1 MAFNNLIQQ
10 GEQVAS
16 LAAFRQMTQRSQ
28 ETIFD
33 KNVGSSYVGL
43 ESGRMG
49 SSNTRQLVEGKF
61 DDLTAMF
68 KNDLFGSEDNIDDAG
83 LESAVRAT
91 MLLSD
96 ASQYR
101 QRFVEGIKNG
111 GSNGGDNVVHMT
123 ISGGF
128 GDIPL
133 VDGVGLER
141 FNNASFDKF
150 KDETLFLNYHAAK
163 ANAFSE
169 LFFPTIQVGAD
180 LNGVTLSLRRD
191 VVQGKWNNP
200 MTGEMFDLG
209 KTHLIEALRYSDMLS
224 STHNKLI
231 PQVRS
236 PEDEQYFIDA
246 ALYPPRDVVV
256 DGKEFTTAPLKP
268 QELEFN
274 LLGISR
280 APGEMSS
287 GNAYTSDDMVDPNLR
302 LKNIYLDVAGQ
313 VVAVNVLQM
322 LHSVFARGAKLGSDT
337 RMTLAFKHDQVTVPT
352 DMLDVAQAEVPEL
365 KALKD
370 AGIAVVTFK
379 TFISGTFHHETS
391 NIIVKPAGVL
401 FTGAYRPDQRDV
413 NLANDPAIAPLMA
426 ALNVSTFAGYDL
438 DGTLSNKNIRIQGTL
453 LDNERIEYT
462 VPMLYGSPVSARR
475 PIDKED
481 TSDEVRTL
489 VAGRTI
495 RTDNNAVK
503 FLLNGLDRL
512 HDFYMSGA
520 KVASPFDLG
529 SPGAFYVQPWVEYF
543 ECDLQDLIGSEKSS
557 ERADDINA
565 GLIDLMAD
573 AATRMITESV
583 YLPTKRSYFNNPNAK
598 VKWGVGTTPQIA
610 RHLIMWDNRKLGGQ
624 DADMDPVPVIRT
636 TEDIKMEDTIIM
648 VPISENENSG
658 YDAFAFGAR
667 FAQPSIVTEVN
678 ITQGGETFK
687 LLQTI
692 PVETFLINMPLAYK
706 LTVRGLSEYMAMRPV
721 ADRNIVNA
729 SSGGGGTPGSVQ
741 DVRVVGGDV
750 NAVITNASVPVA
762 LAAGTQVGLTAGTT
776 VGITGEVNV
785 ADGVVIDS
793 TTPVSVTVAPE

>member
-1 MAFNNLIQQ
+1 MAFNNLVQH
-10 GEQVAS
+10 GEQSAS
-16 LAAFRQMTQRSQ
+16 LAAFRVMVQQNQ
-28 ETIFD
+28 ESIFD
-33 KNVGSSYVGL
+33 KTVGGAYAGL
-43 ESGRMG
+43 ESARLNSGN
-49 SSNTRQLVEGKF
+49 SKNIEDKF
-61 DDLTAMF
+61 ADLTHEF
-68 KNDLFGSEDNIDDAG
+68 RSNLFGEDDTIDEIG
-83 LESAVRAT
+83 LESAVRAA
-91 MLLSD
+91 LLLGD
-96 ASQYR
+96 ANQYR
-101 QRFVEGIKNG
+101 DRFINGIKNG
-111 GSNGGDNVVHMT
+111 GGVGGERVVHMT
-123 ISGGF
+123 LSGGY

-133 VDGVGLER
+133 QDAAGLER

-150 KDETLFLNYHAAK
+150 KDETLYLNYHAAK

-169 LFFPTIQVGAD
+169 LYFPTVQVGAD
-180 LNGVTLSLRRD
+180 LNGLTLSLRRD
-191 VVQGKWNNP
+191 VVQGKWCNP

-224 STHNKLI
+224 SSHNKLV
-231 PQVRS
+231 PQVRTV
-236 PEDEQYFIDA
+236 EDEQYFIDKNIYA
-246 ALYPPRDVVV
+246 PHEIEL
-256 DGKEFTTAPLKP
+256 DGKKFITAPLKP
-268 QELEFN
+268 SENEFN

-302 LKNIYLDVAGQ
+302 LKTIYLNINDKLVP
-313 VVAVNVLQM
+313 VNVLQM
-322 LHSVFARGAKLGSDT
+322 LHSVFTRGAKIGSDS
-337 RMTLAFKHDQVTVPT
+337 RMSLMFKHDQVTLST
-352 DMLDVAQAEVPEL
+352 DAVDVAQAEVPEL

-370 AGIAVVTFK
+370 AGIAIVTFK
-379 TFISGTFHHETS
+379 TFITGTFHHETS
-391 NIIVKPAGVL
+391 NIIVKPAGIV

-413 NLANDPAIAPLMA
+413 NQANDPLIKPLLD
-426 ALNVSTFAGYDL
+426 ALTATFDGYDL

-481 TSDEVRTL
+481 TTDEVRTL

-512 HDFYMSGA
+512 HEFCKSGA
-520 KVASPFDLG
+520 KLASPFDLG
-529 SPGAFYVQPWVEYF
+529 SPGAFYVQPWVEYY
-543 ECDLQDLIGSEKSS
+543 ECDLKDLIGSEKSS

-565 GLIDLMAD
+565 GLIDLLAD

-583 YLPTKRSYFNNPNAK
+583 YLPTKRSYYNNPNAK
-598 VKWGVGTTPQIA
+598 VKWGLGTTPQIA

-624 DADMDPVPVIRT
+624 DADMDPVPVVRT
-636 TEDIKMEDTIIM
+636 TEDIKMEDTIIL

-721 ADRNIVNA
+721 ADRKLVNA
-729 SSGGGGTPGSVQ
+729 NEIQGGGGGTGPVGTV
-741 DVRVVGGDV
+741 DVNIVSQAAPLNVGDV
-750 NAVITNASVPVA
+750 ALKAGSTVA
-762 LAAGTQVGLTAGTT
+762 LAAGTT
-776 VGITGEVNV
+776 VGIAGDVSI
-785 ADGVVIDS
+785 ADGATVKIGDQPIQTT
-793 TTPVSVTVAPE
+793 TTP